1 MHKSSS
7 VVALLAIAT
16 SAVAAPIPKRTPIG
30 SFPLEPAKPVTH
42 VEATRVDF
50 LPGQQM
56 PEHMHPVPVVCFV
69 VKGRFLVSIGRAP
82 VRTVN
87 VGDTT
92 IEPAGE
98 VVHYFRNTSA
108 TDSAQLYCAILAG
121 HDDKQLT
128 VMLDK

>member
-1 MHKSSS
+1 MLKSSS
-7 VVALLAIAT
+7 VMALLAMAT
-16 SAVAAPIPKRTPIG
+16 SAVAAPIPIRTPIG
-30 SFPLEPAKPVTH
+30 SFPIAPAKPVTH

-50 LPGQQM
+50 LPRQQM

-98 VVHYFRNTSA
+98 VVHYFRNISA
-108 TDSAQLYCAILAG
+108 TDSAELYCAILAG

-128 VMLDK
+128 VMLGE